1 MGYHQSIAATCEQ
14 TVAALTDIL
23 IAQGYQLERSFDLR
37 SALRD
42 QRDCPCPYHGVNDCG
57 CQYLV
62 LLAYEQTMPAPPI
75 VITAH
80 ECEGITQ
87 VNSTG
92 THLHVDP
99 ALLRL
104 SIELLNAD

>member
-1 MGYHQSIAATCEQ
+1 MGYYHSIAATCEQ
-14 TVAALTDIL
+14 TAVALSRL
-23 IAQGYQLERSFDLR
+23 LSAQGYRLERSFDLR

-42 QRDCPCPYHGVNDCG
+42 QRDCACPYHETSECG

-62 LLAYEQTMPAPPI
+62 LLAYELTTSAPPI

-87 VNSTG
+87 LVIEG
-92 THLHVDP
+92 PQLQFILGVDLQQ
-99 ALLRL
+99 ALT
-104 SIELLNAD
+104 AA